1 MLKMFAV
8 PKQVTVTTIL
18 ILLPVSLDS
27 VKGMNYKR
35 KCATS
40 KERLFE
46 AFSTKRWFHWFAV
59 CCDYSFHVAV
69 TWWSDEVGEEM
80 ETLVK
85 EKGSIKN

>member
-8 PKQVTVTTIL
+8 PKLVTVTTIL

-27 VKGMNYKR
+27 VKGMNNYKR

-46 AFSTKRWFHWFAV
+46 AFSTNGGSIDLQFAV
-59 CCDYSFHVAV
+59 IIPS
-69 TWWSDEVGEEM
+69 M
-80 ETLVK
+80 
-85 EKGSIKN
+85 